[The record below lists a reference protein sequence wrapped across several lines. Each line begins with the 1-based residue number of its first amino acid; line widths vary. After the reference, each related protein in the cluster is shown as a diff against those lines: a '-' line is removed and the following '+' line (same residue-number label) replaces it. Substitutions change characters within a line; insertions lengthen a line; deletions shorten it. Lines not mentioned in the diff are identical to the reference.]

1 MKLFARIKQ
10 SKVFKR
16 FALMASAVVVAAM
29 GAIGASAE
37 TTSPSAPAQTDIV
50 AGINTVTSSVFGQ
63 LTITNI
69 AAILGICVASCI
81 GLMLFWW
88 GGRKVVRMIMAAF
101 KKGQLKI

>member
-16 FALMASAVVVAAM
+16 FALMASAVVVAA
-29 GAIGASAE
+29 IGASAE
-37 TTSPSAPAQTDIV
+37 TTNPSAPAQADIV

-63 LTITNI
+63 LSITNI

>member
-37 TTSPSAPAQTDIV
+37 TTNPAAPAQADIV
-50 AGINTVTSSVFGQ
+50 AGINTVTSSVW
-63 LTITNI
+63 T
-69 AAILGICVASCI
+69 ADHY
-81 GLMLFWW
+81 
-88 GGRKVVRMIMAAF
+88 
-101 KKGQLKI
+101 

>member
-16 FALMASAVVVAAM
+16 FALMASAVV
-29 GAIGASAE
+29 
-37 TTSPSAPAQTDIV
+37 
-50 AGINTVTSSVFGQ
+50 GQ